1 MTDRIITALL
11 AVSVI
16 LIHCAGCA
24 SRPLPTPMAT
34 VDIYM
39 TDEGFFVITERGSDE
54 SIAYR
59 FNVTEINPINPPTPI
74 PTP

>member
-1 MTDRIITALL
+1 MTDRIITAVI

-24 SRPLPTPMAT
+24 SRPLPTPMET
-34 VDIYM
+34 VDIYV

-59 FNVTEINPINPPTPI
+59 FNVEEIHPIEPPTPI

>member
-24 SRPLPTPMAT
+24 ARPLPKPMAT
-34 VDIYM
+34 VDIYV
-39 TDEGFFVITERGSDE
+39 TDEGFFVITERGTE
-54 SIAYR
+54 TSIAYR
-59 FNVTEINPINPPTPI
+59 FNVEEIHPIETQPPSP
-74 PTP
+74 